1 MLRYI
6 FLLSF
11 LCSFNVVADV
21 FLSSPKV
28 KVNAQDQRIIEF
40 RIQNET
46 IRDGDIILNEYKTD
60 NPLNET
66 FIAYTLINDF
76 GDYQTFTIVLDDEYM
91 EDYFSFKILI
101 KDDFAKD
108 IFIYLPSKIRN
119 TFSLKSYEPKRI
131 LSETKKENIV
141 LNEPEMVEPE
151 IKKEVIDENIDQ
163 NEPEKIEPE
172 INKEAKDEN
181 LVSNEPIKAEPE
193 IQKNNIYKASDITT
207 VWSMA
212 EKIKGQNE
220 DISIYQVMWSIY
232 LGNRKAFI
240 DDNINLIRAD
250 LDILIPTLDD
260 IENTS
265 FQIAKES
272 ILDMNKSYASS
283 LQSATKSLLVLTAP
297 KVVEDISDSREIE
310 LKNEDQNQIDF
321 EKESRPQDIV
331 DQNTKQIPLE
341 VENQVLDD
349 LTEEPKQSNT
359 EEDNKFEIFDLIFIS
374 LISLV
379 SGVLLALIFI
389 QIRNMR
395 TSKEIEY
402 DFEEASDDKSTLSSL
417 PSDLS
422 VENDIDQQQFDLAV
436 TYYEMSDKENAEA
449 LLKNLI
455 QTTNNSEIRQASED
469 LLEKVN
475 LL

>member
-141 LNEPEMVEPE
+141 LNESEMVEPE

-297 KVVEDISDSREIE
+297 KVVEDISESREIA

-321 EKESRPQDIV
+321 ENTADPESLIE
-331 DQNTKQIPLE
+331 QNTKQISLE
-341 VENQVLDD
+341 VENEIL
-349 LTEEPKQSNT
+349 EELSELKQTIS
-359 EEDNKFEIFDLIFIS
+359 EVDNKFQTADLIFIS
-374 LISLV
+374 LISLA

-402 DFEEASDDKSTLSSL
+402 DFEEASDDKSKLSSL

-422 VENDIDQQQFDLAV
+422 VKNDIDQQQFDLAV

>member
-151 IKKEVIDENIDQ
+151 IKKEVIDKNIDQ

-297 KVVEDISDSREIE
+297 KVIEDISDSREIE
-310 LKNEDQNQIDF
+310 LNNEDQNQIDF
-321 EKESRPQDIV
+321 ENAADPESLIE
-331 DQNTKQIPLE
+331 QNTKQISLE
-341 VENQVLDD
+341 VENEIL
-349 LTEEPKQSNT
+349 EELSELKQTIS
-359 EEDNKFEIFDLIFIS
+359 EVDNKFQTADLIFIS
-374 LISLV
+374 LISLA

-422 VENDIDQQQFDLAV
+422 VKNDIDQQQFDLAV

>member
-131 LSETKKENIV
+131 LSETKDENIV
-141 LNEPEMVEPE
+141 LNKPE
-151 IKKEVIDENIDQ
+151 IKKEVIDENIVQ
-163 NEPEKIEPE
+163 YEPENNESE
-172 INKEAKDEN
+172 IKKENKDEN
-181 LVSNEPIKAEPE
+181 LVLNEPEKAEPE
-193 IQKNNIYKASDITT
+193 IQKNDIYKASDITT

-297 KVVEDISDSREIE
+297 KVVEDISESREIA

-321 EKESRPQDIV
+321 ENTADPESLIE
-331 DQNTKQIPLE
+331 QNTKQISLE
-341 VENQVLDD
+341 VENEIL
-349 LTEEPKQSNT
+349 EELSELKQTIS
-359 EEDNKFEIFDLIFIS
+359 EVDNKFQTADLIFIS
-374 LISLV
+374 LISLA

-402 DFEEASDDKSTLSSL
+402 DFEEASDDKSKLSSL

-422 VENDIDQQQFDLAV
+422 VKNDIDQQQFDLAV

>member
-11 LCSFNVVADV
+11 LYSSNIVADV

-46 IRDGDIILNEYKTD
+46 IRDGDITLNEYKTD

-76 GDYQTFTIVLDDEYM
+76 GDYQTFTIVLDDEYL
-91 EDYFSFKILI
+91 EDYFRFKILI

-119 TFSLKSYEPKRI
+119 TFTLKSLEPKRI
-131 LSETKKENIV
+131 LSDTKEENIV
-141 LNEPEMVEPE
+141 SNEPEMVEPE
-151 IKKEVIDENIDQ
+151 IKKEVIEENIV
-163 NEPEKIEPE
+163 
-172 INKEAKDEN
+172 
-181 LVSNEPIKAEPE
+181 LNEPIKVEPE
-193 IQKNNIYKASDITT
+193 IQKNDIFKASDITT

-212 EKIKGQNE
+212 EKLKGQNE
-220 DISIYQVMWSIY
+220 NISIYQVMWSIY

-240 DDNINLIRAD
+240 DDNINLIRTD
-250 LDILIPTLDD
+250 LDILIPTLVD

-272 ILDMNKSYASS
+272 ILDMNKSFASS
-283 LQSATKSLLVLTAP
+283 FQSATKSLLVLTAP
-297 KVVEDISDSREIE
+297 APIVVEEISDSREIE

-321 EKESRPQDIV
+321 DNTLDPESLIE
-331 DQNTKQIPLE
+331 QNTKQISLE
-341 VENQVLDD
+341 VENEILEELSELKQTI
-349 LTEEPKQSNT
+349 TEV
-359 EEDNKFEIFDLIFIS
+359 DNKFQTLDLIFIS
-374 LISLV
+374 LISLA

-395 TSKEIEY
+395 ASKEIEY
-402 DFEEASDDKSTLSSL
+402 DFEEASDYKSTLSSL

-422 VENDIDQQQFDLAV
+422 IKNDIDQQQFDLAV

-455 QTTNNSEIRQASED
+455 QTTKNNEIRQVSEE

>member
-131 LSETKKENIV
+131 LSETKDENIV
-141 LNEPEMVEPE
+141 LNKPE
-151 IKKEVIDENIDQ
+151 IKKEVIDENIVQYD
-163 NEPEKIEPE
+163 PENTESVIK
-172 INKEAKDEN
+172 KETKDEN
-181 LVSNEPIKAEPE
+181 LVLNEPEKAEPE
-193 IQKNNIYKASDITT
+193 IQKNDIYKASDITT

-297 KVVEDISDSREIE
+297 KVVEDISESREIA

-321 EKESRPQDIV
+321 ENTADPESLIE
-331 DQNTKQIPLE
+331 QNTKQISLE
-341 VENQVLDD
+341 VENEIL
-349 LTEEPKQSNT
+349 EELSELKQTIS
-359 EEDNKFEIFDLIFIS
+359 EVDNKFQTADLIFIS
-374 LISLV
+374 LISLA

-402 DFEEASDDKSTLSSL
+402 DFEEASDDKSKLSSL

-422 VENDIDQQQFDLAV
+422 VKNDIDQQQFDLAV

>member
-131 LSETKKENIV
+131 LSETKKENMV

-181 LVSNEPIKAEPE
+181 LVSNEPVKAEPE

-297 KVVEDISDSREIE
+297 KVVEDISESREIA

-321 EKESRPQDIV
+321 ENTADPESLIE
-331 DQNTKQIPLE
+331 QNTKQISLE
-341 VENQVLDD
+341 VENEIL
-349 LTEEPKQSNT
+349 EELSELKQTIS
-359 EEDNKFEIFDLIFIS
+359 EVDNKFQTADLIFIS
-374 LISLV
+374 LISLA

-402 DFEEASDDKSTLSSL
+402 DFEEASDDKSKLSSL

-422 VENDIDQQQFDLAV
+422 VKNDIDQQQFDLAV
-436 TYYEMSDKENAEA
+436 HIMK
-449 LLKNLI
+449 
-455 QTTNNSEIRQASED
+455 
-469 LLEKVN
+469 
-475 LL
+475 

>member
-181 LVSNEPIKAEPE
+181 LVSNEPVKAEPE

-250 LDILIPTLDD
+250 LDILIPTLAD
-260 IENTS
+260 IEDTS

-321 EKESRPQDIV
+321 ENTADPESLIK
-331 DQNTKQIPLE
+331 QNTKQISLE
-341 VENQVLDD
+341 VENEIL
-349 LTEEPKQSNT
+349 EELSELKQTIS
-359 EEDNKFEIFDLIFIS
+359 EVDNKFQTADLIFIS
-374 LISLV
+374 LISLA

-395 TSKEIEY
+395 ASKEIPY
-402 DFEEASDDKSTLSSL
+402 DFEEASDDKSILSSL

-422 VENDIDQQQFDLAV
+422 VKNDIDQQQFDLAV

>member
-297 KVVEDISDSREIE
+297 KVVEDISESREIA

-321 EKESRPQDIV
+321 ENTADPESLIE
-331 DQNTKQIPLE
+331 QNTKQISLE
-341 VENQVLDD
+341 VENEIL
-349 LTEEPKQSNT
+349 EELSELKQTIS
-359 EEDNKFEIFDLIFIS
+359 EVDNKFQTADLIFIS
-374 LISLV
+374 LISLA

-402 DFEEASDDKSTLSSL
+402 DFEEASDDKSKLSSL

-422 VENDIDQQQFDLAV
+422 VKNDIDQQQFDLAV

>member
-297 KVVEDISDSREIE
+297 KVVEDISESREIA

-321 EKESRPQDIV
+321 ENAADPESLIE
-331 DQNTKQIPLE
+331 QNTKQISLE
-341 VENQVLDD
+341 VENEIL
-349 LTEEPKQSNT
+349 EELSELKQTIS
-359 EEDNKFEIFDLIFIS
+359 EVDNKFQTADLIFIS
-374 LISLV
+374 LISLA

-402 DFEEASDDKSTLSSL
+402 DFEEASDDKSKLSSL

-422 VENDIDQQQFDLAV
+422 VKNDIDQQQFDLAV

>member
-172 INKEAKDEN
+172 INEEAKDEN
-181 LVSNEPIKAEPE
+181 LVSNELVKAEPE

-297 KVVEDISDSREIE
+297 KVVEDISESREIA

-321 EKESRPQDIV
+321 ENTADPESLIE
-331 DQNTKQIPLE
+331 QNTKQISLE
-341 VENQVLDD
+341 VENEIL
-349 LTEEPKQSNT
+349 EELSELKQTIS
-359 EEDNKFEIFDLIFIS
+359 EVDNKFQTADLIFIS
-374 LISLV
+374 LISLA

-402 DFEEASDDKSTLSSL
+402 DFEEASDDKSKLSSL

-422 VENDIDQQQFDLAV
+422 VKNDIDQQQFDLAV

>member
-297 KVVEDISDSREIE
+297 KVVEDISESREIA

-321 EKESRPQDIV
+321 ENTADPESLIE
-331 DQNTKQIPLE
+331 QNTKQISLE
-341 VENQVLDD
+341 VENEIL
-349 LTEEPKQSNT
+349 EELSELKQTIS
-359 EEDNKFEIFDLIFIS
+359 EVDNKFQTADLIFIS
-374 LISLV
+374 LISLA

-395 TSKEIEY
+395 ASKEIPY
-402 DFEEASDDKSTLSSL
+402 DFEEASDDKSILSSL

-422 VENDIDQQQFDLAV
+422 VKNDIDQQQFDLAV

-455 QTTNNSEIRQASED
+455 QTTNNSDIRQASED

>member
-1 MLRYI
+1 
-6 FLLSF
+6 
-11 LCSFNVVADV
+11 
-21 FLSSPKV
+21 
-28 KVNAQDQRIIEF
+28 
-40 RIQNET
+40 
-46 IRDGDIILNEYKTD
+46 
-60 NPLNET
+60 
-66 FIAYTLINDF
+66 
-76 GDYQTFTIVLDDEYM
+76 
-91 EDYFSFKILI
+91 
-101 KDDFAKD
+101 
-108 IFIYLPSKIRN
+108 
-119 TFSLKSYEPKRI
+119 
-131 LSETKKENIV
+131 
-141 LNEPEMVEPE
+141 
-151 IKKEVIDENIDQ
+151 
-163 NEPEKIEPE
+163 
-172 INKEAKDEN
+172 
-181 LVSNEPIKAEPE
+181 
-193 IQKNNIYKASDITT
+193 
-207 VWSMA
+207 MA

-250 LDILIPTLDD
+250 LDILIPTLAD

-321 EKESRPQDIV
+321 ENTKDPESLIE
-331 DQNTKQIPLE
+331 QNTKQITLG
-341 VENQVLDD
+341 VENEIL
-349 LTEEPKQSNT
+349 EELSELKQTIS
-359 EEDNKFEIFDLIFIS
+359 EVDNKFQTADLIFIS
-374 LISLV
+374 LISLA

-402 DFEEASDDKSTLSSL
+402 DFEEASDDKSKLSSL

-422 VENDIDQQQFDLAV
+422 VKNDIDQQQFDLAV